1 MTLYLKYRPQT
12 FEELD
17 SDSVRSKLTSLV
29 LSDSLPH
36 AFLFAGPKGT
46 GKTSAARILAKYL
59 NCENPV
65 SGEPCNKC
73 PHCLAITK
81 GQSMDVIELDAASNR
96 GIDDIRSLRDQVALA
111 PASAKKKIYILDEA
125 HMLTTEAA
133 NAFLKTLE
141 EPPSHV
147 VFILATTDPQKLPP
161 TILSRLTTI
170 NFSKATLSEISRQLS
185 RVAKGEGLSLDKAS
199 VNSIATASD
208 GSFRD
213 AIKILEDLIL
223 SGKKITPELI
233 ATEFHQVS
241 AVRLDHFIDLLVQK
255 DAEAVLQEISKLI
268 ENNSSTKSFADALIQ
283 KLRLSLLAKE
293 GIGEAKNNIEALSK
307 PQTLKLLKSL
317 VKARPLYSQSP
328 IESLPLEL
336 LVIKW
341 CDGGEALKKKGPKI
355 DLSIKEKPIV
365 EKASAQKVIGD
376 KIDEIAWSKIM
387 SEVRTKN
394 ASVEAF
400 LRAAHPLGCD
410 GRRLMV
416 GVHYRF
422 HKERLEVGENKLILE
437 EAAGQILGNKIK
449 VVYTLTDQKTPSSIE
464 KKELPADEVGLT
476 DSADGDIISA
486 AKEIFGA

>member
-12 FEELD
+12 FSELD
-17 SDSVRSKLTSLV
+17 LASVREKLSQLV
-29 LSDSLPH
+29 LAESIPH
-36 AFLFAGPKGT
+36 AFLFTGPKGT

-59 NCENPV
+59 NCESPKN
-65 SGEPCNKC
+65 GEPCNKC
-73 PHCLAITK
+73 PHCIAITK

-125 HMLTTEAA
+125 HMLTVEAA

-141 EPPSHV
+141 EPPNHV
-147 VFILATTDPQKLPP
+147 AFILATTDPQKLPP
-161 TILSRLTTI
+161 TILSRLTTV
-170 NFSKATLSEISRQLS
+170 NFSKATPPEISRQLS
-185 RVAKGEGLSLDKAS
+185 RVAKGEGLSLDEAS
-199 VNSIATASD
+199 VNSIALASD

-223 SGKKITPELI
+223 SGKEITPELI
-233 ATEFHQVS
+233 AAELNQAFTVN
-241 AVRLDHFIDLLVQK
+241 LNHFIDLLIQK
-255 DAEAVLQEISKLI
+255 NSEATLQEINKLM
-268 ENNSSTKSFADALIQ
+268 ENNSSIKSFIDALIQ
-283 KLRLSLLAKE
+283 KLRLSLLAEE
-293 GIGEAKNNIEALSK
+293 GIGDAKNRIARIPK
-307 PQTLKLLKSL
+307 HQTLKLLKNL
-317 VKARPLYSQSP
+317 IKARSLHSQSP

-336 LVIKW
+336 LVVKW
-341 CDGGEALKKKGPKI
+341 CEGNESPKKKALITNSP
-355 DLSIKEKPIV
+355 V
-365 EKASAQKVIGD
+365 TAQKVIGD

-387 SEVRTKN
+387 SEVRIKN

-410 GRRLMV
+410 GRHLTV

-449 VVYTLTDQKTPSSIE
+449 VIYLLTDRKTPPPIE
-464 KKELPADEVGLT
+464 KKDLLADETGLT
-476 DSADGDIISA
+476 GSSDDDIISA